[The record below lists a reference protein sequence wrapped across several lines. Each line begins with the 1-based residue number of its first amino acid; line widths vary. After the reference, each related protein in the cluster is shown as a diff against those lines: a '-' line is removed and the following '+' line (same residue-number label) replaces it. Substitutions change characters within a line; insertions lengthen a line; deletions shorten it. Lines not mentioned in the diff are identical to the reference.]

1 MSWFG
6 RKKEASV
13 QPSSSSS
20 TSNRAPAATTQ
31 RQTTANTILGLREGI
46 ATQEKRE
53 KHLEKK
59 IEELVNDAKAKM
71 VKNDKKGALFSL
83 KRKKLYEAELDKIA
97 NIKMTLETQVMNLES
112 AAQNA
117 ETFKAMQA
125 GKVAMSAIRKDT
137 DIEKVDEL
145 MDEIKEEMEMA
156 SEISG
161 ALAQPIDPLM
171 TDEDELLAELEQLGA
186 NDVEEQLLSPAI
198 TAQRQKEEDVAFP
211 IVPSQKMPAIS
222 NANKKEAEELAML
235 EAELAGI
242 MS

>member
-1 MSWFG
+1 
-6 RKKEASV
+6 
-13 QPSSSSS
+13 
-20 TSNRAPAATTQ
+20 
-31 RQTTANTILGLREGI
+31 
-46 ATQEKRE
+46 
-53 KHLEKK
+53 
-59 IEELVNDAKAKM
+59 
-71 VKNDKKGALFSL
+71 
-83 KRKKLYEAELDKIA
+83 
-97 NIKMTLETQVMNLES
+97 MTLETQVMNLES

-198 TAQRQKEEDVAFP
+198 TAQSQKEDEVAFP
-211 IVPSQKMPAIS
+211 VVPIQKMPAIT
-222 NANKKEAEELAML
+222 NANKKEADELAML